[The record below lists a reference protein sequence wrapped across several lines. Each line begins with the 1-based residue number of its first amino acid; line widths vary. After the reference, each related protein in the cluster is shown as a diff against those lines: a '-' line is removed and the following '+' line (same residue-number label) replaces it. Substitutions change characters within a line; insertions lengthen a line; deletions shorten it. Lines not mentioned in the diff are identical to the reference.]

1 MVAKVE
7 RIEVPVEAR
16 AVRLLWPECP
26 RTGDVVTT
34 VGAAGKSYGDKEV
47 LRGAE
52 FLVRRGDRIA
62 LLGINGAGKST
73 LLKMIAQQLAPDTG
87 RVVQGSNVHAGYFAQ
102 HQTDVLDREMTV
114 FDAVAE
120 VVPMATRG
128 AVQSILGSLLFN
140 NDDVKK
146 KVGVLSGGEK
156 TRVVL
161 ARILA
166 KPVNLLLLDEP
177 TNHLD
182 MRTREIVLEALKR
195 YEGTLIFISHDRHF
209 LRELAS
215 KVIVLDR
222 GTTTEYLGGLAYFL
236 EKNDHKFPGSEHTLR
251 VG

>member
-1 MVAKVE
+1 
-7 RIEVPVEAR
+7 
-16 AVRLLWPECP
+16 
-26 RTGDVVTT
+26 
-34 VGAAGKSYGDKEV
+34 
-47 LRGAE
+47 
-52 FLVRRGDRIA
+52 
-62 LLGINGAGKST
+62 
-73 LLKMIAQQLAPDTG
+73 
-87 RVVQGSNVHAGYFAQ
+87 
-102 HQTDVLDREMTV
+102 
-114 FDAVAE
+114 
-120 VVPMATRG
+120 
-128 AVQSILGSLLFN
+128 
-140 NDDVKK
+140 VKK